1 MRILVLSDI
10 HGNLPALEAVLQ
22 QPLRFDAIWNLGDT
36 VGYGPW
42 PNKCVELVR
51 SYEGS
56 IHLAGNH
63 DLAATGQISTANF
76 NPIAAA
82 AAHWTAKQLSPENRE
97 WLRGL
102 SSLRI
107 EEPVTLA
114 HGSPR
119 DPASEYVISPRQAA
133 ALFPYFTTRSCF
145 VGHTHKPMIAMDGIS
160 LTVDALFA
168 PEDGQVFDL
177 SLTRSMLN
185 PGSVGQPRDGNANA
199 AFGTFD
205 TESAQFRFH
214 RVSYRTDLTKAAID
228 RAGLPRQLGDRLS
241 AGL

>member
-42 PNKCVELVR
+42 PNECAELVR
-51 SYEGS
+51 SYEGGL
-56 IHLAGNH
+56 HLAGNH

-76 NPIAAA
+76 NPVAAA
-82 AAHWTAKQLSPENRE
+82 AAHWTAKQLSSENRV
-97 WLRGL
+97 WLQGL

-119 DPASEYVISPRQAA
+119 DPAFEYIVSARQAA
-133 ALFPYFTTRSCF
+133 ALFPYFATRTCF

-160 LTVDALFA
+160 VSVDSLFA
-168 PEDGQVFDL
+168 PAEDQAFDL

-185 PGSVGQPRDGNANA
+185 PGSVGQPRDGNPKA
-199 AFGTFD
+199 AFGIFD
-205 TESAQFRFH
+205 TETAQFRFH
-214 RVSYRTDLTKAAID
+214 RVSYRHDLTRAAIA
-228 RAGLPRQLGDRLS
+228 REGLPGQLGDRL
-241 AGL
+241 AQGR